1 MGSIGIPLKLLGE
14 SQGHVVTLELTS
26 GQVYRGKLLEAED
39 NMNVQLKD
47 ITVTARDGRVS
58 HLDQVYIRGSHVR
71 FFIVPD
77 MLRLERPYVPIESG
91 SRTRC
96 WYGKR
101 KGYGQQSKDTAETGW
116 WKLKLLP
123 RGSGFVG
130 SYRGSY
136 KIKLVENLL
145 QYVRDTNLCYGDI
158 FSGFFVN
165 KGTNKFSGS

>member
-77 MLRLERPYVPIESG
+77 MLRNAPMFR
-91 SRTRC
+91 SRAVRGRGVGMARGRATVNRA
-96 WYGKR
+96 KT
-101 KGYGQQSKDTAETGW
+101 QQR
-116 WKLKLLP
+116 
-123 RGSGFVG
+123 RGGG
-130 SYRGSY
+130 GGGGGG
-136 KIKLVENLL
+136 N
-145 QYVRDTNLCYGDI
+145 
-158 FSGFFVN
+158 
-165 KGTNKFSGS
+165 